1 MDDVRSRLIRCFA
14 AVFPGLT
21 HDQIPKAQPATV
33 TGWDSVAS
41 VTLIA
46 TIEEEFA
53 VEFDV
58 QEIANVLSVFS
69 ISVGSRIAWCSTTT
83 LYQRNSANLLQNN

>member
-46 TIEEEFA
+46 TIEEEFG
-53 VEFDV
+53 VEFNV
-58 QEIANVLSVFS
+58 QEIANVLSFAKLS
-69 ISVGSRIAWCSTTT
+69 EYLQSLDTA
-83 LYQRNSANLLQNN
+83 SAE

>member
-46 TIEEEFA
+46 AIEEEFA

-58 QEIANVLSVFS
+58 QEIANVLSFAKLS
-69 ISVGSRIAWCSTTT
+69 EYLQSLDTA
-83 LYQRNSANLLQNN
+83 SAE